1 MTFGAKSARAVLAAI
16 VMAAGQSHACPA
28 NNNRELRVETI
39 NGESRI
45 TIRDTVAGARSLDYK
60 FGIGSSQH
68 VVVTLETDNANSH
81 FDLAAPEKG
90 GEPFFVGARDG
101 NRFEGDLTGAG
112 NYTIHVY
119 LTADAAARNE
129 TANFTIK
136 VLMSPAAP

>member
-16 VMAAGQSHACPA
+16 VVATGQSHVCPA
-28 NNNRELRVETI
+28 NNNRELRVETV

-45 TIRDTVAGARSLDYK
+45 TIRDAVAGARSLDYK
-60 FGIGSSQH
+60 FGIASSQR
-68 VVVTLETDNANSH
+68 VVVTFETDNSGSH
-81 FDLAAPEKG
+81 FDLAAPGKS
-90 GEPFFVGARDG
+90 GEAFFVGARDG
-101 NRFEGDLTGAG
+101 NRFEGDLTEAG

-119 LTADAAARNE
+119 LTADAAHRNE